1 MNYKELKLK
10 AQTEHGG
17 YTLLAAGVCV
27 FVKSKYHIENK
38 DDVAFRGHPL
48 PDILPTINGIE
59 YTRALSI
66 KDVIDWE
73 RYLDLC
79 PDAEFICVDEIDNV
93 VAGSYDCS

>member
-27 FVKSKYHIENK
+27 FVKSKYHIDNK
-38 DDVAFRGHPL
+38 EDITFRGQPL
-48 PDILPTINGIE
+48 PDVLPKINGIE
-59 YTRALSI
+59 YTKALSI

-79 PDAEFICVDEIDNV
+79 SDSEFVCVNNINNA
-93 VAGSYDCS
+93 VAGAYACS